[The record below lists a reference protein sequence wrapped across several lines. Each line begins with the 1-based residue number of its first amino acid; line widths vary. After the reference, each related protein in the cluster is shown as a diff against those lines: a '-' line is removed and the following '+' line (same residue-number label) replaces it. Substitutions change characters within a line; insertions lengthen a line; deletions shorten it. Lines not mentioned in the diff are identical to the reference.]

1 MSVCTTLPPIRLAM
15 MREWRKAWD
24 RDATY
29 RNLIKSFLK
38 ANKPAWAAYIRDMF
52 IAAPLPTSGS
62 GRCMDNNFKLVI
74 YTHITYL
81 IPGHSRPQLV
91 PSPGMDTTNAH
102 T

>member
-1 MSVCTTLPPIRLAM
+1 M

-29 RNLIKSFLK
+29 RNLIKGFLK

-62 GRCMDNNFKLVI
+62 GRCMDNNFIVVI
-74 YTHITYL
+74 YTHVNLFNFRTFQATTSTITRYGYDKCIVVTCMIIL
-81 IPGHSRPQLV
+81 
-91 PSPGMDTTNAH
+91 
-102 T
+102 